1 MSPVD
6 KLANRVLKIINT
18 VEGYVVVVL
27 PEILGSILD
36 RKLYRIDSSYSK
48 DQLEEVF
55 EDLTEALADRGYKAM
70 DIFNG
75 CLAWMFLNRKDI
87 NFRMVRAALE
97 EVLDFDEDY
106 IETLQDEIEDM
117 ERADYFF
124 ESHVLLMVVD
134 SPRDIPRS
142 VLRKVVS
149 STFGA
154 VINLGIAYLD
164 DGSDQD
170 LKDYL
175 GERYIDNRTM
185 MFRDYD
191 PENGYD
197 DPEDNDDDYFSGP
210 SSRYES
216 YHPTYEL
223 RTYFSKY
230 NRC

>member
-36 RKLYRIDSSYSK
+36 RKLYRIDPSYSK

-75 CLAWMFLNRKDI
+75 YLAWMFLNRKDV

-124 ESHVLLMVVD
+124 ESHVLLMIVD
-134 SPRDIPRS
+134 SPRDIPRR
-142 VLRKVVS
+142 VLRKVLS
-149 STFGA
+149 FTFSA
-154 VINLGIAYLD
+154 VINFGSAYLD
-164 DGSDQD
+164 NGDDQE

-175 GERYIDNRTM
+175 GEHYVDKRTS
-185 MFRDYD
+185 MFR
-191 PENGYD
+191 EYD
-197 DPEDNDDDYFSGP
+197 DEKDGYVDDDDDYFSGP

-216 YHPTYEL
+216 YHPTHEL
-223 RTYFSKY
+223 CIYFSKY

>member
-36 RKLYRIDSSYSK
+36 RKLYRIDPSYSK

-75 CLAWMFLNRKDI
+75 YLAWMFLNRKDV
-87 NFRMVRAALE
+87 NFRMVCAALE

-134 SPRDIPRS
+134 SPRDIPRR
-142 VLRKVVS
+142 VLRKVLS
-149 STFGA
+149 FTFSA
-154 VINLGIAYLD
+154 VINFGSAYLD
-164 DGSDQD
+164 NGDDQD

-175 GERYIDNRTM
+175 GEHYVDKRTS
-185 MFRDYD
+185 MFR
-191 PENGYD
+191 EYD
-197 DPEDNDDDYFSGP
+197 DEKDGYVDDDDDYFSGP

-216 YHPTYEL
+216 YHPTHEL

>member
-36 RKLYRIDSSYSK
+36 RKLYRIDPSYSK

-75 CLAWMFLNRKDI
+75 YLAWMFLNRKDV
-87 NFRMVRAALE
+87 NFRMIRAALE
-97 EVLDFDEDY
+97 EVLDFDEDF
-106 IETLQDEIEDM
+106 IDTLQDEIEDM

-154 VINLGIAYLD
+154 VINFGSAYLD
-164 DGSDQD
+164 DGSDQN

-175 GERYIDNRTM
+175 GKHYIDNRTA
-185 MFRDYD
+185 MFREY
-191 PENGYD
+191 G
-197 DPEDNDDDYFSGP
+197 DPEDGYVSDDDDDYFSGP

-223 RTYFSKY
+223 RSYFSRY